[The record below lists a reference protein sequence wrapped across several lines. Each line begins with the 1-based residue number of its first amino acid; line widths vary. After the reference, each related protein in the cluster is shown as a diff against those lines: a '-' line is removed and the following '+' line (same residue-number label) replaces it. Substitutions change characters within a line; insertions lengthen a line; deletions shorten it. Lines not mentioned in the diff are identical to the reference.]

1 MDKNQIIGFLLIG
14 VVLIGYV
21 MLTKPSEKE
30 IQQQQRIKDS
40 LALVEQIKIQDSINK
55 NNAIAISDTSNNVAQ
70 DIVTPQDVVTPQDGD
85 NNTTD
90 SLSANLLVDTFGPFA
105 NAAKGEQ
112 EFYYLQND
120 KLTIKISNKGGR
132 VYSATL
138 SDYTTHANTP
148 LVIFDGDSNRFN
160 INFFIQDKLI
170 KTEDL
175 YFEAQ
180 DYDTKIRADKSEQK
194 LVLRAK
200 ISDDEYLEY
209 VYTIKPEE
217 YLIDF
222 DINFVN
228 LDKIIPINT
237 TYLELYWDEY
247 VKHLERGEKWE
258 TQNTMFFYKL
268 YQSSVENLKNRKDS
282 DEEEISSK
290 IRWISYKQQFFN
302 ATLIAKEYFD
312 FAKISAEKLENDTTN
327 LFLMKSKITIP
338 FHHNKEEKI
347 NLAFYFG
354 PNQYSILN
362 KITINDEK
370 LKMGKLVPLGGKFL
384 APINK
389 YAIIPMFNFLG
400 RFIHNYGII
409 ILVLTFIIKLVLFP
423 FTYKSYASGAKMRII
438 KPELDKA
445 LAKYPE
451 DKKMERQQA
460 TMSLYKKAGV
470 NPMGGCLPMLFQF
483 PILIA
488 LYRFFPASI
497 ELRQKSFLW
506 VKDLSTYD
514 AIATWTGNIPIVN
527 WIFGNHISLFTLLMA
542 VTMVFSTKMN
552 NQNMDSSNPQAKS
565 MKYMMYLMPIM
576 MIVWFNGYS
585 AGLSYYYFL
594 SSLIGIIQI
603 LVIRGMINEEKVLT
617 KMRMNM
623 KKPTV
628 QKKSKF
634 QQRLEEAQK
643 QQAQIKKN
651 RKK

>member
-40 LALVEQIKIQDSINK
+40 LAIVEQIRVQDSINK
-55 NNAIAISDTSNNVAQ
+55 SNAIAISDTANNVVQ
-70 DIVTPQDVVTPQDGD
+70 DNVVIPQEIEND
-85 NNTTD
+85 TTD
-90 SLSANLLVDTFGPFA
+90 SLSANLLADTYGPFA
-105 NAAKGEQ
+105 NAAKGEK
-112 EFYYLQND
+112 EYYYLQND
-120 KLTIKISNKGGR
+120 KLTVKISNKGGR

-138 SDYTTHANTP
+138 SDYTTHNKKP

-175 YFEAQ
+175 FFEAE
-180 DYDTKIRADKSEQK
+180 DYDAKIRANKTEQK

-200 ISDDEYLEY
+200 ISDKKYLEY
-209 VYTIKPEE
+209 VYTIKPNE

-237 TYLELYWDEY
+237 TYLELYWEEY
-247 VKHLERGEKWE
+247 VKYLERGEKWE

-268 YQSSVENLKNRKDS
+268 YQSSVENLKNRKDK
-282 DEEEISSK
+282 DDEEISSK

-302 ATLIAKEYFD
+302 ATLIAKEHFD
-312 FAKISAEKLENDTTN
+312 YAKISTEKLENDTTN
-327 LFLMKSKITIP
+327 LFLMKSKITVP
-338 FHHNKEEKI
+338 FHHNKNEEI

-354 PNQYSILN
+354 PNKYSILN
-362 KITINDEK
+362 KIKINDEK
-370 LKMGKLVPLGGKFL
+370 MDMGELIPLGGKLL

-400 RFIHNYGII
+400 KFITNYGII
-409 ILVLTFIIKLVLFP
+409 ILIMTFIIKLVLFP
-423 FTYKSYASGAKMRII
+423 LTYKSYASGAKMRII

-445 LAKYPE
+445 LTKYPE

-497 ELRQKSFLW
+497 ELRQKTFLW

-514 AIATWTGNIPIVN
+514 AILTWEANIPIVN

-542 VTMVFSTKMN
+542 VAMVFSTKMN

-565 MKYMMYLMPIM
+565 MKYMMYLMPVM
-576 MIVWFNGYS
+576 MIVWFNAYS

-603 LVIRGMINEEKVLT
+603 LVIRAMINEKKVLT
-617 KMRMNM
+617 SMRENM

-628 QKKSKF
+628 KKKSKF
-634 QQRLEEAQK
+634 QKRLEEAQK